1 VTVSDPLPAATP
13 PGSGFKLNRR
23 TPQTHLAPEL
33 HRDRQ
38 AAEQRQA
45 TAAAAAG
52 PPVDAARARE
62 ALSRYQAS
70 RRAALA
76 DNDTEERN

>member
-1 VTVSDPLPAATP
+1 VTVSDPMPAATSP
-13 PGSGFKLNRR
+13 GFKLHRR
-23 TPQTHLAPEL
+23 TPQAHLAPEL